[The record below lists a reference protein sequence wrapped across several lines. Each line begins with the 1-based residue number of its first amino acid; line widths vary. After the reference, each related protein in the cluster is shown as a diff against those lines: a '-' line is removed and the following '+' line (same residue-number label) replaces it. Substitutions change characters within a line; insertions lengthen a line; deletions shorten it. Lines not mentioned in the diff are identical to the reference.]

1 MEAATTAPAADSQ
14 TGGPPAGDPRPL
26 SEYATLMGVYAAGM
40 AAFLWRRRGGRSGR
54 SLPERFGLG
63 DLVLL
68 GVATHKLSRLI
79 AKDKV
84 TAPLRAPFAEYEG
97 EAGPSEVSE
106 SVEANGIR
114 GTVGELLTCPYCLDQ
129 WAASGLA
136 IGLVEAPRTTRFVM
150 SILAAVATSDFLQI
164 AYKAAEDKLE

>member
-1 MEAATTAPAADSQ
+1 MEAATKGRATGSR
-14 TGGPPAGDPRPL
+14 TGGPLASDPRPL
-26 SEYATLMGVYAAGM
+26 GEYAALMSVYGAGM
-40 AAFLWRRRGGRSGR
+40 LAFLWRRRGGRSGR
-54 SLPERFGLG
+54 SLPEQIGLG
-63 DLVLL
+63 DLALL

-106 SVEANGIR
+106 TVEADGIR
-114 GTVGELLTCPYCLDQ
+114 GAVGELLTCPYCLDQ
-129 WAASGLA
+129 WSASGLA

-150 SILAAVATSDFLQI
+150 SILAAVAASDFLQI
-164 AYKAAEDKLE
+164 AYKAAEGKLE